1 MSNINLLPWREVLK
15 ARKDRSFYTNML
27 IVLIVATIIGA
38 CAYVGVLQMV
48 ERQKERNNYLTTEI
62 KKLDDKI
69 SKISS
74 LKADIQSMLQR
85 MDTINR
91 LQESRNQVVHLL
103 NDLPS
108 FVSSGI
114 YLDKVAFKDGM
125 VNVTGATE
133 AHLRVVSMIR
143 AIEASPWLKNPVIKD
158 IVSQRNSNSVVA
170 AAAAKFGLNLNNF
183 DLSFSVPYSKEQTE
197 VSAKNRGRR

>member
-15 ARKDRSFYTNML
+15 SRKDKSFYTYL
-27 IVLIVATIIGA
+27 GVVVVIAVLCGMAGLFTLDWMIDRQGQRN
-38 CAYVGVLQMV
+38 AYLEQ
-48 ERQKERNNYLTTEI
+48 EI
-62 KKLDDKI
+62 RKLDDKI
-69 SKISS
+69 SKIST

-103 NDLPS
+103 NDLPT

-114 YLDKVAFKDGM
+114 YLDKVAFKDGR
-125 VNVTGATE
+125 VNVSGATE
-133 AHLRVVSMIR
+133 AHLRVVTMIR
-143 AIEASPWLKNPVIKD
+143 AIEASTWLKNPVIKD
-158 IVSQRNSNSVVA
+158 IVSKRNSNSVVA

-183 DLSFSVPYSKEQTE
+183 DMSFMVPYSKEQTE
-197 VSAKNRGRR
+197 VTNKTRGRR

>member
-15 ARKDRSFYTNML
+15 ARKDRSFYTTAL
-27 IVLIVATIIGA
+27 VVLIIAAIIGA
-38 CAYVGVLQMV
+38 CAYLGVSYMV
-48 ERQKERNNYLTTEI
+48 DRQQQRNEYLSREI
-62 KKLDDKI
+62 QKLDDKI

-183 DLSFSVPYSKEQTE
+183 DLSFAVPYSKEQTE
-197 VSAKNRGRR
+197 VSTKNRGRR

>member
-1 MSNINLLPWREVLK
+1 MSNINLLPWREELK
-15 ARKDRSFYTNML
+15 ARRDRSFYTTL
-27 IVLIVATIIGA
+27 IVIAVIAALIG
-38 CAYVGVLQMV
+38 CAGYFAVQ
-48 ERQKERNNYLTTEI
+48 QKIEMQNERNRFLEAEI

-69 SKISS
+69 SKIST

-91 LQESRNQVVHLL
+91 LQESRNQTVHLL

-114 YLDKVAFKDGM
+114 YLDKVAFKDGR
-125 VNVTGATE
+125 VSVTGATE

-158 IVSQRNSNSVVA
+158 IVSKKNSNSVVA
-170 AAAAKFGLNLNNF
+170 SAAAKFGLNLNNF
-183 DLSFSVPYSKEQTE
+183 DLSFSVPYSKEQTD
-197 VSAKNRGRR
+197 VSVKNRGRR